1 MMMMQQIID
10 TLLFDMWPLQR
21 TTLWE
26 LNAVS

>member
-1 MMMMQQIID
+1 MMMMQQID